1 MPSSKTKYLA
11 QVIYVAR
18 FRERDA
24 TVRFMQADA
33 ERAFSPLLNCQST
46 QTNVPDNFDPNSP
59 RIVFQ
64 TGHKTLVIS
73 QVACQLS
80 LNFEKGAMSFDR
92 QLDVARKNIIDF
104 NSRLTT
110 FKTRETFIESAFVIN
125 INVPSDLTQQE
136 MHNHLAKRFLKSDP
150 LGELASFSLKV
161 GYKTPEDL
169 FLNLET
175 DVYEMRRAEILTPD
189 SSGAPTFMLIDD
201 FPIVE
206 KGFGVKLDVNDKPRM
221 LQNKT
226 YVTAGPEE
234 LVTRAF
240 AFVNDQLDEEMG
252 FEHG

>member
-1 MPSSKTKYLA
+1 MPNSKTKYLA

-64 TGHKTLVIS
+64 SGHKTLVIS

-80 LNFEKGAMSFDR
+80 LNFEKGAMPFER
-92 QLDVARKNIIDF
+92 QLEVARKNIIEF
-104 NSRLTT
+104 HSRLTT
-110 FKTRETFIESAFVIN
+110 FKSRETFMESAFVIN

-136 MHNHLAKRFLKSDP
+136 MHNHLADRFLKSDP

-161 GYKTPEDL
+161 GYKTPENL
-169 FLNLET
+169 FLNIET
-175 DVYEMRRAEILTPD
+175 DVYEMRRAEMPIPD
-189 SSGAPTFMLIDD
+189 PSGAPTIMLIEEL
-201 FPIVE
+201 PIVE
-206 KGFGVKLDVNDKPRM
+206 KGFGVKLDVNDKPRI

-226 YVTAGPEE
+226 YVTAEPEE
-234 LVTRAF
+234 LITRAF
-240 AFVNDQLDEEMG
+240 TFVNEQMDQEMG
-252 FEHG
+252 FERT

>member
-18 FRERDA
+18 FREPDA

-80 LNFEKGAMSFDR
+80 LNFEKGVMPFDR

-110 FKTRETFIESAFVIN
+110 FKTREAFIESAFVMNIN
-125 INVPSDLTQQE
+125 IPSDLSQQE
-136 MHNHLAKRFLKSDP
+136 MHNHLAERFLKSDP

-161 GYKTPEDL
+161 GYKTPENL

-175 DVYEMRRAEILTPD
+175 DVYEMRRAEMPTPD
-189 SSGAPTFMLIDD
+189 PSGAPTFMLIDE

-226 YVTAGPEE
+226 YVTTGPEE
-234 LVTRAF
+234 LISRAF
-240 AFVNDQLDEEMG
+240 AFVNEQLDEEMG